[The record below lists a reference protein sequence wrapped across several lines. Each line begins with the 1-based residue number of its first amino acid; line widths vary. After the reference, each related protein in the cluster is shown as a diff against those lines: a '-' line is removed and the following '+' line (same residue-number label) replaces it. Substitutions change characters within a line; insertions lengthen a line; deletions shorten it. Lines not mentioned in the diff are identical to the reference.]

1 MEVLQRNMQENRPP
15 IWWQS
20 PVATLRS
27 SDLFR
32 RETPAESGVEA
43 IYGWESRR
51 IPYNLI
57 VGSVGIITCIV
68 VVTIAAAAEIFFHS
82 DFGLPDPP
90 IFAIFGV
97 ILYAIM
103 ANVCFTAGWIAELF
117 YRRFAPREADR
128 FATNSFFYGVI
139 FSVLLTLAPAV
150 LIGAIGLFEVLHH
163 FLANR

>member
-1 MEVLQRNMQENRPP
+1 MQENRAP

-103 ANVCFTAGWIAELF
+103 ANVCSQRAGSRSSSIVGSLHAKQIDSPPTAFSTALF
-117 YRRFAPREADR
+117 SRCC
-128 FATNSFFYGVI
+128 
-139 FSVLLTLAPAV
+139 
-150 LIGAIGLFEVLHH
+150 
-163 FLANR
+163 